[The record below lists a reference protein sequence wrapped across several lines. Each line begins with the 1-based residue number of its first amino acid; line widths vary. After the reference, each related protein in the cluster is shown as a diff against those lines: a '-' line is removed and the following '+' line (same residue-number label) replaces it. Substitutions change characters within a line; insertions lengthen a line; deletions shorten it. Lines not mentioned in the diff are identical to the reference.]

1 MFFEIPSIYKQKT
14 VNKATRFLAYSKTA
28 FGNFLEALF
37 VNHSGNHQHKGDFFF
52 RKSSGWLE
60 YVKTEQNLFLSFTA
74 KNLQG

>member
-14 VNKATRFLAYSKTA
+14 VNKATRLLAYSKTA

-52 RKSSGWLE
+52 RKSPGRLK
-60 YVKTEQNLFLSFTA
+60 YVKTEQGFFLPFAAENFQS
-74 KNLQG
+74 